1 MELFENTLFINLEHR
16 TDRLNHALN
25 EFKKMGINAERVN
38 AVKMQNGAI
47 GCTLSHIKCIEL
59 AKTRDWE
66 QVFICEDDISFLNP
80 ELLKQNIE
88 SFYNNDDIL
97 WDVVII
103 GGNNVPPYQ
112 QLYEYA
118 ARIFRNQTTTGYIVK
133 KHYYDT
139 LLINFKESAANL
151 LRNPNNKR
159 EYALDIYWNRL
170 QMQDFWY
177 MIIPPTITQY
187 ENYSDI
193 EKRNTN
199 YDFLMLDMEKQWYL
213 DKLKLA
219 NEKS

>member
-177 MIIPPTITQY
+177 MIIPPTVTQY

>member
-1 MELFENTLFINLEHR
+1 MKLFENTLFINLEHR

-25 EFKKMGINAERVN
+25 EFKKMGIKAERVN
-38 AVKMQNGAI
+38 AIKMQNGAI
-47 GCTLSHIKCIEL
+47 GCTMSHIKCIEL
-59 AKTRDWE
+59 AKSRDWE
-66 QVFICEDDISFLNP
+66 QVFICEDDISFLKP
-80 ELLKQNIE
+80 ELLKRNIE

-97 WDVVII
+97 WDVLII

-112 QLYEYA
+112 QLYEYT

-139 LLINFKESAANL
+139 LLTNFKESAANL

-177 MIIPPTITQY
+177 MITPPTVTQY

-193 EKRNTN
+193 ECETTN
-199 YDFLMLDMEKQWYL
+199 YDFLMLDMDKQWYL
-213 DKLKLA
+213 DQLKLA